1 MLQYIA
7 VCCDIVVCRNR
18 SLASNAAVP
27 VHVVEGRPHPVRKA
41 TEAWLL
47 NDVVLHRFTT
57 KPDDRIDARR
67 LDPA

>member
-47 NDVVLHRFTT
+47 NDVALYNQ
-57 KPDDRIDARR
+57 AG
-67 LDPA
+67 